1 MKFIFP
7 QNYSFKS
14 KLFGLIDYST
24 LILNII
30 WDFFIFCI
38 LDLLKISISFKISIF
53 IIFCFPLFL
62 FSIIGFNH
70 ENFIYVISYLFKF
83 IFNKKIY
90 FYTKQ
95 WYFYFLFIVLLF

>member
-14 KLFGLIDYST
+14 KLFGFIDYST
-24 LILNII
+24 LFLNII
-30 WDFFIFCI
+30 WDLFIFCL
-38 LDLLKISISFKISIF
+38 LDLFSINISLKISIF

-70 ENFIYVISYLFKF
+70 ENFVYVLTYLFKF
-83 IFNKKIY
+83 VFSKKIY
-90 FYTKQ
+90 FYSK
-95 WYFYFLFIVLLF
+95 L

>member
-14 KLFGLIDYST
+14 KLLGFIDYST
-24 LILNII
+24 LFLNII
-30 WDFFIFCI
+30 WDFFLFCLI
-38 LDLLKISISFKISIF
+38 DLFTFNISLKISIF

-70 ENFIYVISYLFKF
+70 ENFVYVLTYLFKF

-90 FYTKQ
+90 FYSK
-95 WYFYFLFIVLLF
+95 L

>member
-14 KLFGLIDYST
+14 KLFGFIDYST
-24 LILNII
+24 LFLNII
-30 WDFFIFCI
+30 WDFFIFCL
-38 LDLLKISISFKISIF
+38 LDLIVFNISLNISLF

-70 ENFIYVISYLFKF
+70 ENFVYVLTYLFKF

-90 FYTKQ
+90 LYSK
-95 WYFYFLFIVLLF
+95 LN

>member
-14 KLFGLIDYST
+14 KLFGFIDYST
-24 LILNII
+24 LFLNII
-30 WDFFIFCI
+30 WDFFIFCL
-38 LDLLKISISFKISIF
+38 LDLIISNISLKISLF

-70 ENFIYVISYLFKF
+70 ENFVYVLTYLFKF

-90 FYTKQ
+90 LYSK
-95 WYFYFLFIVLLF
+95 LN

>member
-14 KLFGLIDYST
+14 KLFGVIDYST
-24 LILNII
+24 LFLNVI
-30 WDFFIFCI
+30 WDFFMFCF
-38 LDLLKISISFKISIF
+38 LDLFNLNISIKISIF

-70 ENFIYVISYLFKF
+70 ENFIYVLTYLFKYF
-83 IFNKKIY
+83 FNKKIY
-90 FYTKQ
+90 FYSKE
-95 WYFYFLFIVLLF
+95 

>member
-14 KLFGLIDYST
+14 KLFGFVDYST
-24 LILNII
+24 LFLNVI
-30 WDFFIFCI
+30 WDFFIFCF
-38 LDLLKISISFKISIF
+38 LDLLNFNISIKISTF

-70 ENFIYVISYLFKF
+70 ENFI
-83 IFNKKIY
+83 
-90 FYTKQ
+90 
-95 WYFYFLFIVLLF
+95 

>member
-7 QNYSFKS
+7 QNFYFKN

-24 LILNII
+24 IILNII
-30 WDFFIFCI
+30 WDAFVFCL
-38 LDLLKISISFKISIF
+38 LDLLISNISLKTSLF

-70 ENFIYVISYLFKF
+70 ENFIYVLTYLFKF
-83 IFNKKIY
+83 IFSKKIY
-90 FYTKQ
+90 VYSKTSNDFYTTK
-95 WYFYFLFIVLLF
+95 

>member
-1 MKFIFP
+1 MEVFIIMKFIFP

-14 KLFGLIDYST
+14 KLLGFIDYST
-24 LILNII
+24 LFLNII
-30 WDFFIFCI
+30 WDFFLFCLI
-38 LDLLKISISFKISIF
+38 DLFTFNISLKISIF

-70 ENFIYVISYLFKF
+70 ENFVYVLTYLFKF

-90 FYTKQ
+90 FYSK
-95 WYFYFLFIVLLF
+95 L